1 MKKFLYLFFILLSAC
16 NQNNPTP
23 PSSQMPILNV
33 PQKPLWQTLDL
44 DKFLKP
50 RDISEF
56 TYTGTE
62 IGDKKLYQDTSNT
75 DQYIFSE
82 GMKSE
87 GFLEAYAGTLYH
99 FLLGK
104 HSSFTQFVFDTSS
117 GTNTIIGASLY
128 EATYENSWNY
138 HDWDRKPLLA
148 VGSGLGSIIA
158 ASMLLGEYDL
168 KGLASANSNLGIVTK
183 NGQSYYFKIDH
194 AGSFMFASAGYKD
207 WFNLTDLKSP
217 KSDMVYLK
225 ELGFDNHPASGIRAS
240 RDFTLSQPYLDE
252 IAQSAK
258 YLASIPQSEIIKV
271 LDFCEDQLNKL
282 AVYPKKEVLIGAT
295 HATYKSAILERF
307 DILRNALK

>member
-1 MKKFLYLFFILLSAC
+1 MRNFLYLFFILLSAC
-16 NQNNPTP
+16 SQNNPTP
-23 PSSQMPILNV
+23 SSPQMPILNL
-33 PQKPLWQTLDL
+33 PQKPLWQTVDL
-44 DKFLKP
+44 DKLLKP

-56 TYTGTE
+56 TYTVTE

-128 EATYENSWNY
+128 EATYEDSYKY
-138 HDWDRKPLLA
+138 HDVNKTPFLPP
-148 VGSGLGSIIA
+148 GSGLGSIIA
-158 ASMLLGEYDL
+158 ASMLLGERDL
-168 KGLASANSNLGIVTK
+168 KGLASVNSNLGIVTK

-194 AGSFMFASAGYKD
+194 SDSFHFDS
-207 WFNLTDLKSP
+207 NLADLKNLQSNMP
-217 KSDMVYLK
+217 YL
-225 ELGFDNHPASGIRAS
+225 ENIGFKFISMPGYPDKDLR
-240 RDFTLSQPYLDE
+240 LSKAYLDE
-252 IAQSAK
+252 IAQAAK
-258 YLASIPQSEIIKV
+258 YLAAIPQSEIIKV
-271 LDFCEDQLNKL
+271 LDFCEAQLNKL
-282 AVYPKKEVLIGAT
+282 AVYPKNVDLIGT
-295 HATYKSAILERF
+295 HPTYKSAILERF